1 MRRILP
7 VLILSLYAQ
16 AASAL
21 TIAFAI
27 VAIFYADFGFALTIT
42 TGPSGGTYIQIAQ
55 DIQKVAQKD
64 GLSVEVRAS
73 QGSFENMVLLGD
85 MKVDLA
91 IAQIDALGFFAKMMK
106 PQGIDVFQT
115 IKVVL
120 NLYPEEIHV
129 LTNNSA
135 INSFLQLQGKRV
147 SFGPKNG
154 GSALTGEA
162 LLQTYGMKVEPSYL
176 EPKDA
181 LEGLRKNQLDA
192 MIFVGGAPVPLFKNL
207 GSGFR
212 FVDLPRADSLEKT
225 YNRKTLDR
233 TLYSWTIPTET
244 YTVYSVL
251 MGRDT
256 KDQLYAQNVQRL
268 ILSVLSN
275 QEQLKTSGHEKWKV
289 SGINNPLK
297 YYGYGPA
304 NQAISLY
311 QQLETLGYKIYRPQ

>member
-1 MRRILP
+1 VKRL
-7 VLILSLYAQ
+7 LC
-16 AASAL
+16 
-21 TIAFAI
+21 AI
-27 VAIFYADFGFALTIT
+27 IVIFYADVGFALTIA
-42 TGPSGGTYIQIAQ
+42 TGPSDGTYIQIAR
-55 DIQKVAQKD
+55 DIQGVSQKD
-64 GLSVEVRAS
+64 GIKVETLTT

-85 MKVDLA
+85 RKVDLA
-91 IAQIDALGFFAKMMK
+91 ISQIDALGFFAKVMK
-106 PQGIDVFQT
+106 PQGVNVFET
-115 IKVVL
+115 LRVIL

-147 SFGPKNG
+147 SFGAKNG
-154 GSALTGEA
+154 GSALTGEV
-162 LLQTYGMKVEPSYL
+162 LLETYGMKVEKSYL
-176 EPKDA
+176 DPKDA
-181 LEGLRKNQLDA
+181 LEALRKKQLDA

-212 FVDLPRADSLEKT
+212 FVDLPKDNSLETT
-225 YNRKTLDR
+225 YDRKTLDR
-233 TLYSWTIPTET
+233 TRYDWTIPTET

-256 KDQLYAQNVQRL
+256 KDQLYVQNIQRL

-275 QEQLKTSGHEKWKV
+275 QDQLKASGHEKWKS

-304 NQAISLY
+304 NDAINLY
-311 QQLETLGYKIYRPQ
+311 HQLDSLGYKIYRPK

>member
-1 MRRILP
+1 VKRL
-7 VLILSLYAQ
+7 L
-16 AASAL
+16 
-21 TIAFAI
+21 FAI
-27 VAIFYADFGFALTIT
+27 IVIFYADLGFALTIA
-42 TGPSGGTYIQIAQ
+42 TGPSDGTYIQIAR
-55 DIQKVAQKD
+55 DIQRVSQKD
-64 GLSVEVRAS
+64 GIKIEILAT

-85 MKVDLA
+85 RKVDLA
-91 IAQIDALGFFAKMMK
+91 IAQIDALGFFAKVMK
-106 PQGIDVFQT
+106 PQGVNVFET
-115 IKVVL
+115 LRVIL

-154 GSALTGEA
+154 GSALTGEI
-162 LLQTYGMKVEPSYL
+162 LLETYGMKVEKSYPD
-176 EPKDA
+176 PKDA
-181 LEGLRKNQLDA
+181 LEALRKKQLDA

-207 GSGFR
+207 GSDFR
-212 FVDLPRADSLEKT
+212 FVDLPRDNSLETT
-225 YNRKTLDR
+225 YDRKTLDR
-233 TLYSWTIPTET
+233 TLYDWTIPTET

-256 KDQLYAQNVQRL
+256 KDQLYVQNIQRL

-275 QEQLKTSGHEKWKV
+275 QDQLKASGHEKWKS

-304 NQAISLY
+304 NDAIGLY
-311 QQLETLGYKIYRPQ
+311 QRLESLGYKIYRPK

>member
-1 MRRILP
+1 VKRL
-7 VLILSLYAQ
+7 LC
-16 AASAL
+16 
-21 TIAFAI
+21 AI
-27 VAIFYADFGFALTIT
+27 IVIFYADVGFALTIA
-42 TGPSGGTYIQIAQ
+42 TGPSDGTYIQIAR
-55 DIQKVAQKD
+55 DIQGVSQKD
-64 GLSVEVRAS
+64 GIKVETLTT

-85 MKVDLA
+85 RKVDLA
-91 IAQIDALGFFAKMMK
+91 ISQIDALGFFAKVMK
-106 PQGIDVFQT
+106 PQGVNVFET
-115 IKVVL
+115 LRVIL

-147 SFGPKNG
+147 SFGAKNG
-154 GSALTGEA
+154 GSALTGEV
-162 LLQTYGMKVEPSYL
+162 LLETYGMKVEKSYL
-176 EPKDA
+176 DPKDA
-181 LEGLRKNQLDA
+181 LEALRKKQLDA

-212 FVDLPRADSLEKT
+212 FVDLPKDNSLET
-225 YNRKTLDR
+225 TFDRKTLDR
-233 TLYSWTIPTET
+233 TRYDWTIPTET

-256 KDQLYAQNVQRL
+256 KDQLYVQNIQRL

-275 QEQLKTSGHEKWKV
+275 QDQLKASGHEKWKS

-304 NQAISLY
+304 NDAINLY
-311 QQLETLGYKIYRPQ
+311 HQLDSLGYKIYRPK

>member
-1 MRRILP
+1 VKRL
-7 VLILSLYAQ
+7 L
-16 AASAL
+16 
-21 TIAFAI
+21 FAI
-27 VAIFYADFGFALTIT
+27 IVIFYADLGFALTIA
-42 TGPSGGTYIQIAQ
+42 TGPSDGTYIQIAR
-55 DIQKVAQKD
+55 DIQRVSQKD
-64 GLSVEVRAS
+64 GIKIEILAT

-85 MKVDLA
+85 RKVDLA
-91 IAQIDALGFFAKMMK
+91 IAQIDALGFFAKVMK
-106 PQGIDVFQT
+106 PQGVNVFET
-115 IKVVL
+115 LRVIL

-154 GSALTGEA
+154 GSALTGEI
-162 LLQTYGMKVEPSYL
+162 LLETYGMKVEKSYPD
-176 EPKDA
+176 PKDA
-181 LEGLRKNQLDA
+181 LEALRKKQLDA

-207 GSGFR
+207 GSDFR
-212 FVDLPRADSLEKT
+212 FVDLPRDNSLETT
-225 YNRKTLDR
+225 YDRKTLDR
-233 TLYSWTIPTET
+233 TLYDWTIPTET

-256 KDQLYAQNVQRL
+256 KDQLYVQNIQRL

-275 QEQLKTSGHEKWKV
+275 QDQLKASGHEKWKS

-304 NQAISLY
+304 NDAIGLY
-311 QQLETLGYKIYRPQ
+311 QRLESLGYKLYRPK

>member
-1 MRRILP
+1 VKRLLFAIILIFYTD
-7 VLILSLYAQ
+7 LGL
-16 AASAL
+16 AL
-21 TIAFAI
+21 TIA
-27 VAIFYADFGFALTIT
+27 
-42 TGPSGGTYIQIAQ
+42 TGPSDGTYIQIAR
-55 DIQKVAQKD
+55 DIQGVSQKD
-64 GLSVEVRAS
+64 GIKVEILAT

-85 MKVDLA
+85 QKVDLA
-91 IAQIDALGFFAKMMK
+91 IAQFDALGFFAKVMK
-106 PQGIDVFQT
+106 PQGVNVFET
-115 IKVVL
+115 IRVIL

-129 LTNNSA
+129 LTNNSG

-154 GSALTGEA
+154 GSALTGEV
-162 LLQTYGMKVEPSYL
+162 LLETYGMKVEKSYL
-176 EPKDA
+176 DPKEA
-181 LEGLRKNQLDA
+181 LEGLRKKQLDA

-212 FVDLPRADSLEKT
+212 FVDLPRDASLERT
-225 YNRKTLDR
+225 YDRKTLDR
-233 TLYSWTIPTET
+233 TLYDWSIPTET

-256 KDQLYAQNVQRL
+256 KDQLYVQNIQRL

-275 QEQLKTSGHEKWKV
+275 QDQLKASGHEKWKS

-304 NQAISLY
+304 NDAISLY
-311 QQLETLGYKIYRPQ
+311 HQVESLGYKLYRPK

>member
-1 MRRILP
+1 VKRL
-7 VLILSLYAQ
+7 L
-16 AASAL
+16 
-21 TIAFAI
+21 FAI
-27 VAIFYADFGFALTIT
+27 VAILYADFGFALTIT

-106 PQGIDVFQT
+106 PQGIDVFTT
-115 IKVVL
+115 IKVIL

-129 LTNNSA
+129 LTNNAA

-154 GSALTGEA
+154 GSALTGEV
-162 LLQTYGMKVEPSYL
+162 LLEAYGMKVQPSYL
-176 EPKDA
+176 DPKDA
-181 LEGLRKNQLDA
+181 VEALRKNQLDA
-192 MIFVGGAPVPLFKNL
+192 LIFVGGAPVPLFRNL
-207 GSGFR
+207 GSAFR
-212 FVDLPRADSLEKT
+212 FVDLPRDESLEKL

-233 TLYSWTIPTET
+233 SLYDWTIPTET
-244 YTVYSVL
+244 YSVLSVL

-256 KDQLYAQNVQRL
+256 KDQLYAQNVQKL
-268 ILSVLSN
+268 ILSILSN
-275 QEQLKTSGHEKWKV
+275 QDQLKASGHEKWRS
-289 SGINNPLK
+289 SGINTPLK
-297 YYGYGPA
+297 YYGYDPA
-304 NQAISLY
+304 NQAIGIY
-311 QQLETLGYKIYRPQ
+311 QQLQTLGYKIYRPQ

>member
-1 MRRILP
+1 MKRILFL
-7 VLILSLYAQ
+7 LIVILYAD
-16 AASAL
+16 
-21 TIAFAI
+21 
-27 VAIFYADFGFALTIT
+27 VGFALTIA
-42 TGPSGGTYIQIAQ
+42 TGPSDGTYIQIAR

-64 GLSVEVRAS
+64 GIKVEILAT

-85 MKVDLA
+85 RKVDLA
-91 IAQIDALGFFAKMMK
+91 IAQIDALGFFAKVMK
-106 PQGIDVFQT
+106 PQGINVFET
-115 IKVVL
+115 IRVIL

-162 LLQTYGMKVEPSYL
+162 LLEAYGMKVERSYL
-176 EPKDA
+176 DPKDA

-192 MIFVGGAPVPLFKNL
+192 MIFVSGAPVPLFKNL

-212 FVDLPRADSLEKT
+212 FVDLPRDESLEKI
-225 YNRKTLDR
+225 YDRKALDR
-233 TLYSWTIPTET
+233 PLYDWTIPTET
-244 YTVYSVL
+244 YTVLSVL

-256 KDQLYAQNVQRL
+256 KDQLYAQNIQKL

-275 QEQLKTSGHEKWKV
+275 QDQLKASGHEKWK
-289 SGINNPLK
+289 SSKINIPLQ

-304 NQAISLY
+304 NDAIRLY
-311 QQLETLGYKIYRPQ
+311 QQLESLGYKIIYRPQ

>member
-1 MRRILP
+1 VKRL
-7 VLILSLYAQ
+7 LC
-16 AASAL
+16 
-21 TIAFAI
+21 AI
-27 VAIFYADFGFALTIT
+27 IVIFYADVGFALTIA
-42 TGPSGGTYIQIAQ
+42 TGPSDGTYIQIAR
-55 DIQKVAQKD
+55 DIEGVSQKD
-64 GLSVEVRAS
+64 GIKVEILAT

-85 MKVDLA
+85 RKVDLA
-91 IAQIDALGFFAKMMK
+91 IAQIDALGFFAKVMK
-106 PQGIDVFQT
+106 PQGVNVFET
-115 IKVVL
+115 LRVIL

-154 GSALTGEA
+154 GSALTGEV
-162 LLQTYGMKVEPSYL
+162 LLETYGMKVEKSYL
-176 EPKDA
+176 DPKDA
-181 LEGLRKNQLDA
+181 LEALRKKQLDA

-212 FVDLPRADSLEKT
+212 FVDLPRDNSLETT
-225 YNRKTLDR
+225 YDRKTLDR
-233 TLYSWTIPTET
+233 TLYDWTIPTET

-256 KDQLYAQNVQRL
+256 KDQLYIQNIQRL

-275 QEQLKTSGHEKWKV
+275 QDQLKASGHEKWKS

-304 NQAISLY
+304 NDAIGLY
-311 QQLETLGYKIYRPQ
+311 QQLQSLGYKIYRPK

>member
-1 MRRILP
+1 MKRLLLAII
-7 VLILSLYAQ
+7 LIL
-16 AASAL
+16 
-21 TIAFAI
+21 
-27 VAIFYADFGFALTIT
+27 YADPGFALTIA
-42 TGPSGGTYIQIAQ
+42 TGPSDGTYIQIAR

-64 GLSVEVRAS
+64 DIKVEVLGT

-85 MKVDLA
+85 KKVDLA
-91 IAQIDALGFFAKMMK
+91 IAQIDALGFFAKVMK
-106 PQGIDVFQT
+106 PQGINVFES
-115 IKVVL
+115 IRVIL

-162 LLQTYGMKVEPSYL
+162 LLEAYGMQVERFYL
-176 EPKDA
+176 DPKDA

-192 MIFVGGAPVPLFKNL
+192 LIFVSGAPVPLFKNL

-212 FVDLPRADSLEKT
+212 FVDLPRDESLAKIYE
-225 YNRKTLDR
+225 RKTLDR
-233 TLYSWTIPTET
+233 TLYDWAIPTET
-244 YTVYSVL
+244 YTVLSVL

-256 KDQLYAQNVQRL
+256 KDQLYAQNIQRL
-268 ILSVLSN
+268 VLSVLTN
-275 QEQLKTSGHEKWKV
+275 QDQLKASGHEKWRSSK
-289 SGINNPLK
+289 INLPLQ

-304 NQAISLY
+304 NDAIKLY
-311 QQLETLGYKIYRPQ
+311 QQLDSLGYKIYRPQ

>member
-1 MRRILP
+1 MKRL
-7 VLILSLYAQ
+7 L
-16 AASAL
+16 
-21 TIAFAI
+21 FAI
-27 VAIFYADFGFALTIT
+27 IVIFYADLGFALTIA
-42 TGPSGGTYIQIAQ
+42 TGPSDGTYIQIAR
-55 DIQKVAQKD
+55 DIQRVSQKD
-64 GLSVEVRAS
+64 GIKIEILAT

-85 MKVDLA
+85 RKVDLA
-91 IAQIDALGFFAKMMK
+91 IAQIDALGFFAKVMK
-106 PQGIDVFQT
+106 PQGVNVFET
-115 IKVVL
+115 LRVIL

-154 GSALTGEA
+154 GSALTGEV
-162 LLQTYGMKVEPSYL
+162 LLETYGMKVEKSYPD
-176 EPKDA
+176 PKDA
-181 LEGLRKNQLDA
+181 LEALRKKLLDA

-207 GSGFR
+207 GSDFR
-212 FVDLPRADSLEKT
+212 FVDLPRDNSLETT
-225 YNRKTLDR
+225 YDRKTLDR
-233 TLYSWTIPTET
+233 TLYDWTIPTET

-256 KDQLYAQNVQRL
+256 KDQLYIQNIQRL

-275 QEQLKTSGHEKWKV
+275 QDQLKASGHEKWKS

-304 NQAISLY
+304 NDAIGLY
-311 QQLETLGYKIYRPQ
+311 QRLESLGYKIYRPK